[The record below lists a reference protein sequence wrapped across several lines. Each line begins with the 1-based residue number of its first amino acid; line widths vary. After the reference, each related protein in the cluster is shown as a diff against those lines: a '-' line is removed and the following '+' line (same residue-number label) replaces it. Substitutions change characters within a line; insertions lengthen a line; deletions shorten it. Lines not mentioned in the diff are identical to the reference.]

1 MVHTTLINGI
11 EVKTGDL
18 VCTTDG
24 GVSFV
29 AGQFWRVVGKLVPG
43 AVDHVAIYIGPGG
56 RCVEAGANGRVI
68 EFEVPDGWWDAEKM
82 REKRKVVDTLYGI
95 AYPLATRPLTT
106 AEQNE
111 IREGVAGYC
120 LAQVEAAKPYNLN
133 FFDSRTETAF
143 YCSQLAYR
151 AYQLHG
157 IDLNTGLGLSG
168 IPGSENIIFPQELWY
183 GCAHKRSMG

>member
-1 MVHTTLINGI
+1 MLHTSLINGV
-11 EVKTGDL
+11 EVRTGDL

-24 GVSFV
+24 GASFT
-29 AGQFWRVVGKLVPG
+29 AGQFWRLVGKLVPG

-68 EFEVPDGWWDAEKM
+68 AFEVPGGWWDAEKM
-82 REKRKVVDTLYGI
+82 CGQRKVVDTLYGI
-95 AYPLATRPLTT
+95 AYPLAAQPLT
-106 AEQNE
+106 EEERNE
-111 IREGVAGYC
+111 IRQGVAGYC

-133 FFDSRTETAF
+133 FFDSRTENAF

-157 IDLNTGLGLSG
+157 IDLNTGMGVPD
-168 IPGSENIIFPQELWY
+168 IPGSQSIIFPQELWS
-183 GCAHKRSMG
+183 GCAHKRCPG